1 MFEDVEENILMV
13 NNSAIVVI
21 CLSCQK
27 GVFSGNNGKQ
37 IDISYIFIL
46 VISHPNFLSHNIN
59 DVNVY

>member
-21 CLSCQK
+21 CLSRQK
-27 GVFSGNNGKQ
+27 GVFSGNRGKQ

-46 VISHPNFLSHNIN
+46 VE
-59 DVNVY
+59 